1 MVHAFVMIETG
12 PGESEGLLRT
22 IRELDAVA
30 EAHVVAGGY
39 DIVAEATA
47 PEVYKLLSTAS
58 TRIRG
63 LESVVDT
70 ETYIAMDE

>member
-30 EAHVVAGGY
+30 EAHVVAGEY

-47 PEVYKLLSTAS
+47 PEVDKLLSTAS